1 MRPKASWA
9 IDSEPIR
16 ARRIIVK
23 YPTIVLAFSCG
34 WARVVEEGPVTPFLV
49 DLINFLCGMN

>member
-1 MRPKASWA
+1 MRPEAEWA

-23 YPTIVLAFSCG
+23 KP
-34 WARVVEEGPVTPFLV
+34 ARVDQIRRCLPTAEGRQSWRKWRKISQIIVAF
-49 DLINFLCGMN
+49 C

>member
-1 MRPKASWA
+1 MRPEAEWA

-23 YPTIVLAFSCG
+23 KP
-34 WARVVEEGPVTPFLV
+34 ARVDQIRRCLPTAEGRQSWRKWRKIS
-49 DLINFLCGMN
+49 LIIVAF

>member
-1 MRPKASWA
+1 MRPSASWA

-34 WARVVEEGPVTPFLV
+34 WARVVEEGPVTPFLW
-49 DLINFLCGMN
+49 I